1 MNNLQILARIATDVK
16 LEISQSGVKY
26 MRLNVVYN
34 KNIKVGDEW
43 QQKSHFFP
51 CSAFGYVAEKI
62 ANHFKKGDRILING
76 ALEQNTYTDKDGN
89 VQSKL
94 AIMIA
99 EVDIIEP
106 KSKGEN
112 QANQANQAKESGVSA
127 SEKPAHKY
135 TESIDEVPF

>member
-1 MNNLQILARIATDVK
+1 MNNLQILGRIATEVK

-26 MRLNVVYN
+26 MRLNIVYN
-34 KNIKVGDEW
+34 NNIKINEEW

-94 AIMIA
+94 MIMIA

-106 KSKGEN
+106 KQKSEN
-112 QANQANQAKESGVSA
+112 HTNQAKESGA
-127 SEKPAHKY
+127 SVNEKPANKY
-135 TESIDEVPF
+135 TESFDEVPF

>member
-1 MNNLQILARIATDVK
+1 MNNLQILGRVVTDIN
-16 LEISQSGVKY
+16 LQESQSGVKY
-26 MRLNVVYN
+26 MRLNIVYN

-43 QQKSHFFP
+43 QQKSHFFS

-76 ALEQNTYTDKDGN
+76 ALEQNTYTDRDGN

-94 AIMIA
+94 AIMIS

-106 KSKGEN
+106 KPKSEN
-112 QANQANQAKESGVSA
+112 QAQTNHQAKETEASA
-127 SEKPAHKY
+127 KPANKY
-135 TESIDEVPF
+135 TESLDEVPF

>member
-1 MNNLQILARIATDVK
+1 MNNLQILGRIATDVK

-26 MRLNVVYN
+26 MRLNIVYN

-94 AIMIA
+94 MIMIA

-106 KSKGEN
+106 KQKSEA
-112 QANQANQAKESGVSA
+112 QANQHEPKSTEASA
-127 SEKPAHKY
+127 KPANKY
-135 TESIDEVPF
+135 IDGLDEVPF

>member
-1 MNNLQILARIATDVK
+1 MNNLQILGRIATDINLQV
-16 LEISQSGVKY
+16 SQSGVKY
-26 MRLNVVYN
+26 MRLNIVYN
-34 KNIKVGDEW
+34 KNVKINDEW

-51 CSAFGYVAEKI
+51 CSCFGYVAEKI

-94 AIMIA
+94 AIMID

-106 KSKGEN
+106 KPKSEN
-112 QANQANQAKESGVSA
+112 QANHQEATHAKQNNN
-127 SEKPAHKY
+127 KY
-135 TESIDEVPF
+135 TESNDEVPF

>member
-1 MNNLQILARIATDVK
+1 MNNIQVLGRIATEVK
-16 LEISQSGVKY
+16 LEVSQNGVKY
-26 MRLNVVYN
+26 MRLNIVYN

-43 QQKSHFFP
+43 KQKSHFFP

-94 AIMIA
+94 AIMID

-106 KSKGEN
+106 KPKSDN
-112 QANQANQAKESGVSA
+112 QSNQEAHHAKPTNNKYVAND
-127 SEKPAHKY
+127 
-135 TESIDEVPF
+135 DEVPF

>member
-1 MNNLQILARIATDVK
+1 MNNLQILGRIATEVK
-16 LEISQSGVKY
+16 LETSQSGVKY
-26 MRLNVVYN
+26 MRLNIVYN

-106 KSKGEN
+106 KPKGEN
-112 QANQANQAKESGVSA
+112 QVNQAKESGANA
-127 SEKPAHKY
+127 SERPANKY
-135 TESIDEVPF
+135 TDSLDEVPF

>member
-1 MNNLQILARIATDVK
+1 MNNLQILGRIATEVK

-26 MRLNVVYN
+26 MRLNIVYN

-106 KSKGEN
+106 KQKSEN
-112 QANQANQAKESGVSA
+112 QANHHEPKSEASA
-127 SEKPAHKY
+127 KPANKY
-135 TESIDEVPF
+135 TESLDEVPF

>member
-1 MNNLQILARIATDVK
+1 MNSLQILGRIATDVK

-26 MRLNVVYN
+26 MRLNIVYN
-34 KNIKVGDEW
+34 KNIKINDEW

-106 KSKGEN
+106 KPKSE
-112 QANQANQAKESGVSA
+112 AQANQAKETEASA
-127 SEKPAHKY
+127 KPANKY
-135 TESIDEVPF
+135 IESFDEVPF

>member
-1 MNNLQILARIATDVK
+1 MNNIQVLGRIATEVK
-16 LEISQSGVKY
+16 LEVSQNGVKY
-26 MRLNVVYN
+26 MRLNIVYN

-94 AIMIA
+94 AIMID

-106 KSKGEN
+106 KPKNEAQTN
-112 QANQANQAKESGVSA
+112 HQEATHAKPTNNKYVAND
-127 SEKPAHKY
+127 
-135 TESIDEVPF
+135 DEVPF

>member
-1 MNNLQILARIATDVK
+1 MNNLQILGRIATEVK

-26 MRLNVVYN
+26 MRLNIVYN
-34 KNIKVGDEW
+34 KNVKVGEEW

-76 ALEQNTYTDKDGN
+76 SLEQNTYTDKDGN

-106 KSKGEN
+106 KPKSEN
-112 QANQANQAKESGVSA
+112 HAKEGGANA
-127 SEKPAHKY
+127 SERPANKY
-135 TESIDEVPF
+135 TDSFDEVPF

>member
-34 KNIKVGDEW
+34 KNIKINDEW

-76 ALEQNTYTDKDGN
+76 ALEQNTWTDKNGD

-94 AIMIA
+94 VVAIS

-106 KSKGEN
+106 KPKSEN
-112 QANQANQAKESGVSA
+112 HANQAKESGVSA
-127 SEKPAHKY
+127 SEKPNNKY
-135 TESIDEVPF
+135 IDSVDEVPF

>member
-16 LEISQSGVKY
+16 LEISKSGVKY

-76 ALEQNTYTDKDGN
+76 ALEQNTWTDRDGN

-94 AIMIA
+94 VVAIS

-106 KSKGEN
+106 KPKSK
-112 QANQANQAKESGVSA
+112 NQANQAKESGVSA
-127 SEKPAHKY
+127 SEKPNNKY
-135 TESIDEVPF
+135 TESLDEVPF

>member
-1 MNNLQILARIATDVK
+1 MNNLQVLGRIATDVK

-26 MRLNVVYN
+26 MRLNIVYN
-34 KNIKVGDEW
+34 KNIKIGDEW

-94 AIMIA
+94 AIMIDEA
-99 EVDIIEP
+99 DIIEP
-106 KSKGEN
+106 KPKSEAQSN
-112 QANQANQAKESGVSA
+112 QEATHA
-127 SEKPAHKY
+127 KPANSKY
-135 TESIDEVPF
+135 IESNDEVPF

>member
-76 ALEQNTYTDKDGN
+76 ALEQNTWTDKDGN

-94 AIMIA
+94 VVAIS

-106 KSKGEN
+106 KQKSE
-112 QANQANQAKESGVSA
+112 NQANQAKEGGVSA
-127 SEKPAHKY
+127 SERANNKY
-135 TESIDEVPF
+135 TESLDEVPF

>member
-1 MNNLQILARIATDVK
+1 MNNLQILARIATEVK

-26 MRLNVVYN
+26 MRLNIVYN

-51 CSAFGYVAEKI
+51 CSCFGYVAEKI

-76 ALEQNTYTDKDGN
+76 ALEQNTYTDKNGDI
-89 VQSKL
+89 QSKL

-106 KSKGEN
+106 KPKGEN
-112 QANQANQAKESGVSA
+112 QANNQEP
-127 SEKPAHKY
+127 KPAEASAKPANKY
-135 TESIDEVPF
+135 VESIDEVPF

>member
-1 MNNLQILARIATDVK
+1 MNNLQILGRIATEVK

-26 MRLNVVYN
+26 MRLNIVYN

-51 CSAFGYVAEKI
+51 CSCFGYVAEKI

-94 AIMIA
+94 MIMIA

-106 KSKGEN
+106 KPKSEN
-112 QANQANQAKESGVSA
+112 HANYQEP
-127 SEKPAHKY
+127 KPAETSAKPANKY
-135 TESIDEVPF
+135 TESLDEVPF

>member
-1 MNNLQILARIATDVK
+1 MNNLQILGRIATEVK

-26 MRLNVVYN
+26 MRLNIVHN
-34 KNIKVGDEW
+34 KNIKINDEW
-43 QQKSHFFP
+43 QQKSHFFS

-76 ALEQNTYTDKDGN
+76 SLEQNTYTDRDGN

-106 KSKGEN
+106 KQKGEN
-112 QANQANQAKESGVSA
+112 QAQANHHEPKSEASA
-127 SEKPAHKY
+127 KPANKY

>member
-1 MNNLQILARIATDVK
+1 MNNLQILARIATEVK

-26 MRLNVVYN
+26 MRLNIVYN

-43 QQKSHFFP
+43 QQKSHFFS

-94 AIMIA
+94 MVMIG

-106 KSKGEN
+106 KQKIEN
-112 QANQANQAKESGVSA
+112 HANQAKESGVSA
-127 SEKPAHKY
+127 NEKPANKY
-135 TESIDEVPF
+135 TDSLDEVPF

>member
-26 MRLNVVYN
+26 MRLNIVYN

-94 AIMIA
+94 TIMIA

-106 KSKGEN
+106 KPKSEN
-112 QANQANQAKESGVSA
+112 HANQAKESGASA
-127 SEKPAHKY
+127 KPANSKY
-135 TESIDEVPF
+135 VDSFDEVPF

>member
-1 MNNLQILARIATDVK
+1 MNNLQVLGRIATEVK
-16 LEISQSGVKY
+16 LEVSQSGVKY
-26 MRLNVVYN
+26 MRLNIVYN

-94 AIMIA
+94 AIMID

-106 KSKGEN
+106 KPKNDN
-112 QANQANQAKESGVSA
+112 QSNHQEATHAKSNNNKYIESN
-127 SEKPAHKY
+127 
-135 TESIDEVPF
+135 DEVPF

>member
-1 MNNLQILARIATDVK
+1 MNNLQILGRIATDIK
-16 LEISQSGVKY
+16 LEVSQSGVKY
-26 MRLNVVYN
+26 MRLNIVYN
-34 KNIKVGDEW
+34 KNIKVNDEW

-106 KSKGEN
+106 KPKSEN
-112 QANQANQAKESGVSA
+112 HANQAKESGA
-127 SEKPAHKY
+127 NEKPVDKY
-135 TESIDEVPF
+135 VDSLDEVPF

>member
-1 MNNLQILARIATDVK
+1 MNNLQVLGRIATEVK

-34 KNIKVGDEW
+34 KNVKINDEW

-94 AIMIA
+94 AVMIA

-106 KSKGEN
+106 KPKNE
-112 QANQANQAKESGVSA
+112 NQANQAKESGVSA
-127 SEKPAHKY
+127 NERPAHKY

>member
-1 MNNLQILARIATDVK
+1 MNNLQILGRIATEVK
-16 LEISQSGVKY
+16 LEVSQSGVKY
-26 MRLNVVYN
+26 MRLNIVYN

-94 AIMIA
+94 TIMIA

-106 KSKGEN
+106 KPKNEA
-112 QANQANQAKESGVSA
+112 QANHHEPKSEASA
-127 SEKPAHKY
+127 KPANKY
-135 TESIDEVPF
+135 TESLDEVPF

>member
-1 MNNLQILARIATDVK
+1 MNNLQILGRIATEVK

-26 MRLNVVYN
+26 MRLNIVYN

-62 ANHFKKGDRILING
+62 ANYFKKGDRILING

-106 KSKGEN
+106 KQKSEN
-112 QANQANQAKESGVSA
+112 HANNQAKESGA
-127 SEKPAHKY
+127 NEKPVNKY
-135 TESIDEVPF
+135 TESFDEVPF

>member
-1 MNNLQILARIATDVK
+1 MNNLQILGRIATDVK
-16 LEISQSGVKY
+16 LEISQSGIKY
-26 MRLNVVYN
+26 MRLNIVYN

-94 AIMIA
+94 MIMIA

-106 KSKGEN
+106 KQKSEN
-112 QANQANQAKESGVSA
+112 QANYQEP
-127 SEKPAHKY
+127 KPAEASAKPANKY
-135 TESIDEVPF
+135 TESVDEVPF